1 MSALLR
7 GNPMDNASGWR
18 RASLAGSLT
27 ALLLATTLAST
38 AMGQAPRQAAAPA
51 TPAAPVPAPA
61 PAPVG
66 IFGQATFPGKQ
77 RPPGDPAVIARG
89 QALFGINC
97 KACHGTDLRG
107 GDLGGP
113 NLLRSQIV
121 LGDQAGEA
129 IIPVVQKGRPASQGG
144 APMPAVPLPLA
155 DIQAIAEY
163 IHSVV
168 AKKQNQGGPPPE
180 ARKPL
185 HILVG
190 NPGRG
195 QRYFAAHCS
204 ACHSPTGDLA
214 GIATR
219 ISDPAN
225 LQDSWVAGRRVGAR
239 APGAPDAPRTQVR
252 VTLSTGASAQGT
264 LKHIDDFTV
273 SLTTAQGEYLSFT
286 RQGAQALRAVQVQ
299 DPLQQHRQ
307 MLTQYT
313 DQNMHDVTAYLA
325 TLK

>member
-1 MSALLR
+1 MDHSSA
-7 GNPMDNASGWR
+7 GR
-18 RASLAGSLT
+18 RIGFAG
-27 ALLLATTLAST
+27 AIVGLLLAGNVFEAARS
-38 AMGQAPRQAAAPA
+38 QAPVTRAISSGPTA
-51 TPAAPVPAPA
+51 A

-77 RPPGDPAVIARG
+77 RKLGDPAVIARG

-97 KACHGTDLRG
+97 KACHGGDLRG

-144 APMPAVPLPLA
+144 APMPAFPLPLT
-155 DIQAIAEY
+155 DIQAISEY

-168 AKKQNQGGPPPE
+168 GQKQNQGGPPPE
-180 ARKPL
+180 PEKPL
-185 HILVG
+185 NILVG
-190 NPGRG
+190 DPGRG
-195 QRYFAAHCS
+195 QQYFAAHCQN
-204 ACHSPTGDLA
+204 CHTAGGDLK

-219 ISDPAN
+219 VSNPAT
-225 LQDSWVAGRRVGAR
+225 LQDSWVAGRRA
-239 APGAPDAPRTQVR
+239 GAPRPVAAAVASTQVR
-252 VTLSTGASAQGT
+252 VTLATGLTVQGI

-273 SLTTAQGEYLSFT
+273 SLTTAQGQFLSFT
-286 RQGAQALRAVQVQ
+286 RQGTQAVRDVEVQ
-299 DPLQQHRQ
+299 DPLQQHRR
-307 MLTQYT
+307 LLPEYT
-313 DQNMHDVTAYLA
+313 DRDMHDVTAYLA

>member
-1 MSALLR
+1 
-7 GNPMDNASGWR
+7 MDNASGR
-18 RASLAGSLT
+18 RHAGFACGIA
-27 ALLLATTLAST
+27 ALLLRTAALPT
-38 AMGQAPRQAAAPA
+38 AMAQGAPPA
-51 TPAAPVPAPA
+51 GPA
-61 PAPVG
+61 G

-77 RPPGDPAVIARG
+77 RPPGDPIVIARG

-97 KACHGTDLRG
+97 KACHGADLRG

-129 IIPVVQKGRPASQGG
+129 IIPVVQNGRPAAQGG
-144 APMPAVPLPLA
+144 APMPAIPLSRS

-168 AKKQNQGGPPPE
+168 SRKQNQGGPPPE
-180 ARKPL
+180 RDKPL
-185 HILVG
+185 QILVG
-190 NPGRG
+190 DPERG
-195 QRYFAAHCS
+195 QQYFAAHCQS
-204 ACHSPTGDLA
+204 CHSAKGDLK

-219 ISDPAN
+219 VSNPAT
-225 LQDSWVAGRRVGAR
+225 LQDSWVAGRRA
-239 APGAPDAPRTQVR
+239 GAPAAGAAATAPVQVR
-252 VTLSTGASAQGT
+252 VTLATGATVQGT
-264 LKHIDDFTV
+264 LKHVDDFTV
-273 SLTTAQGEYLSFT
+273 SLTTAQGQYLSFT
-286 RQGAQALRAVQVQ
+286 RQGTQALRAVEVQ

-307 MLTQYT
+307 LLGQYT